1 MTGTRSGIT
10 TFLDGVACLT
20 MLRACAFSFTIIS
33 VLAVL
38 LTGCSGSDTTTFPLE
53 QKAPRLVSQDFAP
66 AGKSV
71 GDVVSFAAP
80 VSRDGKVVG
89 LVIGALTTAILPDE
103 GLLAEEVEQRIAL
116 LVFRLGPDDTISVL
130 SDSVYPVDQRE
141 MKPGD
146 PHVRAV
152 VGGTGEYIG
161 ARGQVTT
168 TRNSN
173 GTYVHEFELLK

>member
-1 MTGTRSGIT
+1 MTCTRSGIT
-10 TFLDGVACLT
+10 TFLDGVACRPI
-20 MLRACAFSFTIIS
+20 LRACAFSFTIIS
-33 VLAVL
+33 VLAVM
-38 LTGCSGSDTTTFPLE
+38 LTGCSGSDTTTFTLE

-71 GDVVSFAAP
+71 GDVVSFAPP

-116 LVFRLGPDDTISVL
+116 VVFRLGPDDTISVL

-173 GTYVHEFELLK
+173 GTYIHEFELLK